1 MKDNVFHNGG
11 VLPLKGKTSQTLRK
25 DVISM
30 NITLTPAPLSGT
42 VAAIPSKSHLHRL
55 LICASLG
62 DTEICLPC
70 PMLSQDIEATIRCLN
85 ALCATVEYQ
94 NNELSIIPIQAS
106 HQNVTLDCG
115 ESGSLYR
122 FLVPLVG
129 ALRKTATFKLS
140 AKLPQRPMDALWN
153 TLEAHGITIIGKG
166 TASPIVSGTLTPG
179 RYEIPGDVS
188 SQFISGLLFAL
199 PLLSG
204 DSEIIITGETQSIG
218 YIQMTLD
225 ALKDFSI
232 CIGSS
237 RTPTPTDISGFS
249 VPGNQHYHAKNT
261 PVPEGDWSN
270 SAFWLCAAGACSGEI
285 TVTGLNRNSGQGD
298 KAVCDILRQFGADV
312 TQAENA
318 VTVRKGNLHGITIDA
333 ADVPDLIPALAVV
346 AAAAMGTTV
355 IQNISRLRLKES
367 DRVTTVCGLINALG
381 GNAASD
387 ENTITIIG
395 NGALSG
401 GTYDAFQDH
410 RIVMAAAIAS
420 TICKNPVTV
429 TNAQNVDKSY
439 PEFFHDFARLKGIC
453 TQS

>member
-1 MKDNVFHNGG
+1 
-11 VLPLKGKTSQTLRK
+11 
-25 DVISM
+25 M
-30 NITLTPAPLSGT
+30 NITLTPTPLSGT

-55 LICASLG
+55 LICAALG
-62 DTEICLPC
+62 NSEIRLPC
-70 PMLSQDIEATIRCLN
+70 PMLSQDIEATVRCLN
-85 ALCATVEYQ
+85 TLGAKADYQ
-94 NNELSIIPIQAS
+94 NNELSVIPIRAS

-140 AKLPQRPMDALWN
+140 AKLPQRPMDDLWN
-153 TLEAHGITIIGKG
+153 TLEAHDAVITGKG
-166 TASPIVSGTLTPG
+166 TVNPIVSGTLTPG

-199 PLLSG
+199 PMLDG
-204 DSEIIITGETQSIG
+204 DSEIIVTGQTQSVG
-218 YIQMTLD
+218 YIQMTLE
-225 ALKDFSI
+225 ALTAFSI
-232 CIGSS
+232 KV
-237 RTPTPTDISGFS
+237 TPTATGFS

-285 TVTGLNRNSGQGD
+285 IVTGLNRNSGQGD

-312 TQAENA
+312 TQTDNA

-333 ADVPDLIPALAVV
+333 ADIPDLIPALAVV

-367 DRVTTVCGLINALG
+367 DRVATVCGLINALG

-439 PEFFHDFARLKGIC
+439 PEFFNDFARLKGIYN
-453 TQS
+453 